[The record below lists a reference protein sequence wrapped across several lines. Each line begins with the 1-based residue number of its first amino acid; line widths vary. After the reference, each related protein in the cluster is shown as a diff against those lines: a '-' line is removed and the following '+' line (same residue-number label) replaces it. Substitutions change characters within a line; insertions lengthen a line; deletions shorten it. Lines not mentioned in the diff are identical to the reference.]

1 MPQKFAGDR
10 FPCPEN
16 FILAGSVAGL
26 APMPSITES
35 ELVRAIERTLVA
47 RGKMPAPEARP
58 VARMVLGYF
67 GADDT
72 VLDNKLS
79 SEDRDRF
86 YQLEEEGL
94 LTSEEEDATVSRG
107 KTWRIHYWLLKK
119 ARIRDVGQAGDA
131 PPSDESEAVYRSI
144 GEAAWDRRGDP
155 HPPPKP

>member
-1 MPQKFAGDR
+1 MAS
-10 FPCPEN
+10 
-16 FILAGSVAGL
+16 L
-26 APMPSITES
+26 TEA
-35 ELVRAIERTLVA
+35 ELTRAIERTLVA
-47 RGKMPAPEARP
+47 RGKMPPQEARP

-67 GADDT
+67 GADDS

-119 ARIRDVGQAGDA
+119 GRIRDVGQTGEA
-131 PPSDESEAVYRSI
+131 PPADEAESVYRSI
-144 GEAAWDRRGDP
+144 GESAWKRGTEE
-155 HPPPKP
+155 PPSGS

>member
-1 MPQKFAGDR
+1 MA
-10 FPCPEN
+10 
-16 FILAGSVAGL
+16 
-26 APMPSITES
+26 SITEA
-35 ELVRAIERTLVA
+35 ELTRAIERTLVT
-47 RGKMPAPEARP
+47 RGRMTPPEARP

-119 ARIRDVGQAGDA
+119 ARIRDVGQSGEAPAGDVA
-131 PPSDESEAVYRSI
+131 EAVYRSI
-144 GEAAWDRRGDP
+144 GEAAWKRKADP
-155 HPPPKP
+155 APPPR